1 MKNSFQLHKNR
12 NQMNTFLRGCLLFTG
27 LLLHLSAAAQWT
39 WQETGNAS
47 YYADKFHGRSTASGE
62 RYNKN
67 ELTAAHRTLPMGSIV
82 RVTHARNGQS
92 VEVRINDCGPHNSER
107 VIDLS
112 RAAAEEIQLIA
123 DGVAPVILALVEPGE
138 GHCACDRKKQW
149 DPSPWKA
156 KEVVLA
162 IETEE
167 VVAPQPEPT
176 QTTLPEENKQPKP
189 IAETAPVSP
198 TPQEPPTTEEPP
210 TKQESP
216 STQEPPTPQES
227 PTKQEPPSTQESR
240 TPQESPTKQEPP
252 STQESP
258 STGIVL
264 QLGAFGNKDNANNF
278 IQKINNQGFSNL
290 FVKEFSQG
298 EKTLYRVYLGV
309 FLSKTEA
316 ETAQKELKEKA
327 GIEGVVTELK

>member
-278 IQKINNQGFSNL
+278 IQKLTTKDLATYS
-290 FVKEFSQG
+290 
-298 EKTLYRVYLGV
+298 
-309 FLSKTEA
+309 SKSFH
-316 ETAQKELKEKA
+316 KEKRPCIA
-327 GIEGVVTELK
+327 FTWAYFYPKQRPRRLKKNSKKKPELRAS